1 MKMIPFHRIWE
12 VLFREPRFTGCC
24 RRTDPRISS
33 QGAYGSRLQNHSPT
47 GVIAF
52 LGPYMD
58 YFTLVMVTKVV
69 KPQAVAFLIDQ
80 LLQLAFED
88 RCLGF
93 VYAAFK
99 DGVLDPLAMGRAA
112 FCHLSKPLPAGS
124 GGGVYIVGNKQEHSI
139 TSR

>member
-1 MKMIPFHRIWE
+1 MGSDCAMKMIPFHRIWE
-12 VLFREPRFTGCC
+12 VLFREPRFSDCC
-24 RRTDPRISS
+24 HRTDSRISS
-33 QGAYGSRLQNHSPT
+33 LGAYGSRLQNHSPT

-58 YFTLVMVTKVV
+58 YFTLVMITKVV

-80 LLQLAFED
+80 LLQLAFEN

-112 FCHLSKPLPAGS
+112 FCHLSEPLPAGS
-124 GGGVYIVGNKQEHSI
+124 GGGVYIVGN
-139 TSR
+139 